1 MSFRSAWVENMRH
14 RIVLFA
20 LCVAIGIGIDRA
32 VDAEERIAPPSP
44 VVSANGPPIPEPPS
58 VTPVDGVLD
67 FTLTAKPARIEV
79 ARRALV
85 SNVYNGLYIPPVLR
99 LRRGDEL
106 RLKFVNETGPS
117 DMEIKERELSNVHY
131 HGMAIR
137 PVQPADDVYMLVSPA
152 GGIAKSD
159 HHAHGEHAGHGDF
172 DEDEGHAAHLAGAD
186 IKPTNTYNYRWTV
199 PADHATGLFWYHPH
213 PHGISEA
220 QVLSGMSGMLVIEDL
235 IGRRYPE
242 LQDLRR
248 RTLILKDAELP
259 GADEN
264 DPKTKT
270 INGVLGG
277 VIAATPGSFEIWEI
291 GNLGADAYFDL
302 ALDGHKFW
310 LLEQDGNALPRPV
323 DIDHVF
329 LPPAS
334 RARVVVGVGAAGLYG
349 LRTRAVDTGTAGDPN
364 PEVVLATLNVTGA
377 PAPEAANRIRARL
390 SQPAADMQPD
400 TGRAERIAALPVT
413 RTRTITYTENEK
425 GTVFFINGREFDI
438 NRIDVD
444 VKLGDVEQWT
454 IINDTDERH
463 TFHIHQLDFLVQSVA
478 GNALEMTGMRDNVDV
493 PFRDPKTRV
502 PGVVRV
508 KVPFTNPLIVGKF
521 PFHCHI
527 LEHEDGGMMANV
539 RVRPR

>member
-1 MSFRSAWVENMRH
+1 MRH
-14 RIVLFA
+14 RIAFFA
-20 LCVAIGIGIDRA
+20 LCLAFAFGIVGA
-32 VDAEERIAPPSP
+32 VDAEERVAPLPA
-44 VVSANGPPIPEPPS
+44 VVSASGPPIPEPPS
-58 VTPVDGVLD
+58 MTPVDGVLD
-67 FTLTAKPARIEV
+67 FTLTAKPARVEV
-79 ARRALV
+79 AGRTLI

-106 RLKFVNETGPS
+106 RLKFVNEIGPS
-117 DMEIKERELSNVHY
+117 DMEIKQREVSNVHY
-131 HGMAIR
+131 HGMAIP
-137 PVQPADDVYMLVSPA
+137 PVQPADDVYMLVPPA
-152 GGIAKSD
+152 GGIATS
-159 HHAHGEHAGHGDF
+159 GEHADHGGS
-172 DEDEGHAAHLAGAD
+172 DEDEEHAAHLAGAD

-220 QVLSGMSGMLVIEDL
+220 QVLSGMSGLLVIEDL

-242 LQDLRR
+242 LQDLKR

-277 VIAATPGSFEIWEI
+277 VMAATPGSFEIWEI

-302 ALDGHKFW
+302 ALDGHRFW
-310 LLEQDGNALPRPV
+310 LIEQDGNALPRPV
-323 DIDHVF
+323 EIDHVF

-334 RARVVVGVGAAGLYG
+334 RARVIVEVGVTGLYA
-349 LRTRAVDTGTAGDPN
+349 LRSLAVDTGTAGDPN
-364 PEVVLATLNVTGA
+364 PEVVLATVNVIGVPETGT
-377 PAPEAANRIRARL
+377 PERIRARL
-390 SQPAADMQPD
+390 SQQAADMQPD

-413 RTRTITYTENEK
+413 RSRTITYTESADGE
-425 GTVFFINGREFDI
+425 TFFINGREFDI

-444 VKLGDVEQWT
+444 VTLGDVEEWT
-454 IINDTDERH
+454 IVNDTDERH
-463 TFHIHQLDFLVQSVA
+463 TFHIHQLDFLVQSV
-478 GNALEMTGMRDNVDV
+478 GDNPLEMTGMRDNVDV

-502 PGVVRV
+502 PGMVKV

>member
-1 MSFRSAWVENMRH
+1 MRH
-14 RIVLFA
+14 RIAFFM
-20 LCVAIGIGIDRA
+20 LCVAFAFGIVGA
-32 VDAEERIAPPSP
+32 VDAEERVAPLPA
-44 VVSANGPPIPEPPS
+44 VVSASGPPIPEPPS
-58 VTPVDGVLD
+58 MTPVDGVLD
-67 FTLTAKPARIEV
+67 FTLTAKPARVEV
-79 ARRALV
+79 AGRTLI
-85 SNVYNGLYIPPVLR
+85 SNVYNRLYIPPVLR

-106 RLKFVNETGPS
+106 RLKFVNEIGPS
-117 DMEIKERELSNVHY
+117 DMEIKQREVSNVHY
-131 HGMAIR
+131 HGMAIP
-137 PVQPADDVYMLVSPA
+137 PVQPADDVYMLVPPA
-152 GGIAKSD
+152 GGIANGED
-159 HHAHGEHAGHGDF
+159 HHHADGEHAGHGDF
-172 DEDEGHAAHLAGAD
+172 DEDERHAAHLAGAD

-220 QVLSGMSGMLVIEDL
+220 QVLSGMSGLLVIEDL

-242 LQDLRR
+242 LQDLKR

-277 VIAATPGSFEIWEI
+277 VMAATPSSFEIWEI

-302 ALDGHKFW
+302 ALDGHRFW
-310 LLEQDGNALPRPV
+310 LIEQDGNALTRPV
-323 DIDHVF
+323 EVDHVF

-334 RARVVVGVGAAGLYG
+334 RARVVVEVGVAGLYG

-364 PEVVLATLNVTGA
+364 PEVVLGTLNATGT
-377 PAPEAANRIRARL
+377 PAADARDRIRLRL

-400 TGRAERIAALPVT
+400 TGRAERLAALPVT
-413 RTRTITYTENEK
+413 RSRTITYTESEDGK
-425 GTVFFINGREFDI
+425 TFFINGREFDI

-444 VKLGDVEQWT
+444 VKLGDVEEWT

-463 TFHIHQLDFLVQSVA
+463 TFHIHQLDFLVQSV
-478 GNALEMTGMRDNVDV
+478 GNNPLEMTGMRDNVDV
-493 PFRDPKTRV
+493 PFRDPKTRA
-502 PGVVRV
+502 PGVVKV